1 MAKKPAPK
9 KAGASKPAACTSKAA
24 AAKPKRASAAKPK
37 TASAAKPKSA
47 AAKRMPQQGVG
58 TSSTS
63 QFTQPAPTEASRTVA
78 GVLGE
83 ITWLMTQSPNHK
95 GFFISDLEWMI
106 MVPVMLQQFRLFY
119 NKDKPIG
126 VALYARVNDE
136 VEERLKSGSARLR
149 PQDWKSGDK
158 LWIVEIIAPFGGH
171 EAMMTDFKQRLFK
184 DTDVHFLMRSAKG
197 NEVRTV

>member
-1 MAKKPAPK
+1 MAKKPTTK
-9 KAGASKPAACTSKAA
+9 KA
-24 AAKPKRASAAKPK
+24 AAKPAARTTKASAEKRE
-37 TASAAKPKSA
+37 A
-47 AAKRMPQQGVG
+47 AAGNGSASP
-58 TSSTS
+58 
-63 QFTQPAPTEASRTVA
+63 FTQPAPAEASRTVA

-119 NKDKPIG
+119 DKDKPIG

-136 VEERLKSGSARLR
+136 VEERLKSGNARLR
-149 PQDWKSGDK
+149 PQDWKSGEK

-171 EAMMTDFKQRLFK
+171 EAMMTDFKQQLFK
-184 DTDVHFLMRSAKG
+184 DTDVHYLLRSAKVNG
-197 NEVRTV
+197 MRTV